1 MRISFALFVVILGL
15 AIPLVIRNTATAH
28 EERKVG
34 SYQLAVGWADEPT
47 YVGFK
52 NAVEVLLKDAKGKP
66 VLNLGDTLKVEVIV
80 GDQQSGLLTL
90 QPAFDVEEGFGTPG
104 DYQASLIP
112 TRPGT
117 YTFHFVGSIKGQ
129 KVDQTFTSSAKTFDS
144 PRASSEVEF
153 PAKDPSTADLAS
165 RLERLSPRVDTV
177 QAAATAGQAAA
188 AQARGL
194 AVVAVVLGVVSL
206 FAARGQRAARLT

>member
-1 MRISFALFVVILGL
+1 MVRNSLFASAAVCML
-15 AIPLVIRNTATAH
+15 ALSLTITQTVSAH
-28 EERKVG
+28 EEREVG
-34 SYQLAVGWADEPT
+34 AYQLASGWADEPR
-47 YVGFK
+47 YVRFK

-66 VLNLGDTLKVEVIV
+66 VLNLGDTLKVEVIF
-80 GDQQSGLLTL
+80 GDQKSGLLPL
-90 QPAFDVEEGFGTPG
+90 EPAFDVEEGFGTPG

-129 KVDQTFTSSAKTFDS
+129 KVDQTFTSSEKTFDS
-144 PRASSEVEF
+144 PHAPSEVEF

-165 RLERLSPRVDTV
+165 RLERLSPRVDTA

-188 AQARGL
+188 AQARVL
-194 AVVAVVLGVVSL
+194 SVVAVVLGVVSL
-206 FAARGQRAARLT
+206 FAARGRRRPA

>member
-1 MRISFALFVVILGL
+1 MRISSALFVVFLGL
-15 AIPLVIRNTATAH
+15 ALPLVILNTATAH
-28 EERKVG
+28 EERKEG
-34 SYQLAVGWADEPT
+34 SYELAVGWADEPT

-66 VLNLGDTLKVEVIV
+66 VLNLGDTLKVEVIF
-80 GDQQSGLLTL
+80 GDQKSGLLPFD
-90 QPAFDVEEGFGTPG
+90 PAFDVEEGFGTPG

-117 YTFHFVGSIKGQ
+117 YTFHLVGSIKGQ
-129 KVDQTFTSSAKTFDS
+129 KVDQTFTSSEKTFDS
-144 PRASSEVEF
+144 PCAPSEVEF

-165 RLERLSPRVDTV
+165 RVERLSPRVDTA

-188 AQARGL
+188 AQARVL
-194 AVVAVVLGVVSL
+194 SVVAVVLGVVSL
-206 FAARGQRAARLT
+206 FAARGQRRPA

>member
-1 MRISFALFVVILGL
+1 VRISLAIFVVFLGL
-15 AIPLVIRNTATAH
+15 ALPLVILNTATAH
-28 EERKVG
+28 EEWKVG

-47 YVGFK
+47 FVGFK

-66 VLNLGDTLKVEVIV
+66 VLNLGDTLKVEVIF
-80 GDQQSGLLTL
+80 GDQKSGLLPFE
-90 QPAFDVEEGFGTPG
+90 PAFDVEEGFGTPG

-129 KVDQTFTSSAKTFDS
+129 KVDQTFTSSEKTFDS
-144 PRASSEVEF
+144 PRAPSEVEF

-165 RLERLSPRVDTV
+165 RVERLSPRVDTA

-188 AQARGL
+188 AQARVL
-194 AVVAVVLGVVSL
+194 SVVAVVLGVVSL
-206 FAARGQRAARLT
+206 FAARGQRRPA

>member
-1 MRISFALFVVILGL
+1 MMRVSFAVFAVFLGIAL
-15 AIPLVIRNTATAH
+15 PLVIQGTATAH

-34 SYQLAVGWADEPT
+34 PYQLAVGWADEPT

-52 NAVEVLLKDAKGKP
+52 NAVELLLKDAKGKP
-66 VLNLGDTLKVEVIV
+66 VVNLGDTLKVEVIF
-80 GDQQSGLLTL
+80 GDQKSGLLTL
-90 QPAFDVEEGFGTPG
+90 APAFDVEEGFGTPG

-129 KVDQTFTSSAKTFDS
+129 RVDQAFTSSEKTFDS
-144 PRASSEVEF
+144 PRAPSEVEF

-165 RLERLSPRVDTV
+165 RVERLGPRVDTA
-177 QAAATAGQAAA
+177 QASAAAGQAAA
-188 AQARGL
+188 AQARSL
-194 AVVAVVLGVVSL
+194 SIVAVVLGVVSL
-206 FAARGQRAARLT
+206 FAARGRRRPA

>member
-1 MRISFALFVVILGL
+1 MRISFALIVVFLGL
-15 AIPLVIRNTATAH
+15 ALPLVILNTATAH

-34 SYQLAVGWADEPT
+34 AYQLAVGWADEPT

-52 NAVEVLLKDAKGKP
+52 NAVEVFLKDAKGKP
-66 VLNLGDTLKVEVIV
+66 VLNLGDTLKVEVIL
-80 GDQQSGLLTL
+80 GDQKSGLLSL
-90 QPAFDVEEGFGTPG
+90 EPAFDVEEGFGTPG

-129 KVDQTFTSSAKTFDS
+129 KVDQTFTSSEKTFDS
-144 PRASSEVEF
+144 PHAPSEVEF

-165 RLERLSPRVDTV
+165 RLERLSPRVDTA

-188 AQARGL
+188 AQARVL
-194 AVVAVVLGVVSL
+194 SVVAVVLGVVSL
-206 FAARGQRAARLT
+206 FAARGRRRPA

>member
-1 MRISFALFVVILGL
+1 MVRISLFVLAMVCMLGL
-15 AIPLVIRNTATAH
+15 SLTNTQTVSAH

-34 SYQLAVGWADEPT
+34 SYQVAVGWADEPT

-52 NAVEVLLKDAKGKP
+52 NAVEIILKDTKGKP
-66 VLNLGDTLKVEVIV
+66 VLNLGDTLKMEVV
-80 GDQQSGLLTL
+80 FGDQKSGLLTL
-90 QPAFDVEEGFGTPG
+90 EPAFDVEEGFGTPG

-129 KVDQTFTSSAKTFDS
+129 KVDQTFTSSEKTFDS
-144 PRASSEVEF
+144 PRAPSEVEF
-153 PAKDPSTADLAS
+153 PAKNPATADLAA
-165 RLERLSPRVDTV
+165 RLERLSPRVDTA

-188 AQARGL
+188 AQARVL
-194 AVVAVVLGVVSL
+194 AAVALIAGVVSL
-206 FAARGQRAARLT
+206 ASARRRRTA